1 MGIDCGIAITGWAV
15 IDNSH
20 NKYKQK
26 LKIVDYGIISTKSSL
41 EIPRRLNILY
51 EEITEVIDNYKPN
64 FTAIESLFYFK
75 NKKTVINVAQARGVV
90 LLACAQNNIKTY
102 DYTPLQVKQ
111 ALTGYGKAS
120 KEQMKKMIKL
130 VFKLKE
136 IPKQD
141 DAADALAIGFC
152 HINNLSF
159 KVYYRNKS

>member
-15 IDNSH
+15 IDNYH
-20 NKYKQK
+20 NKYKK
-26 LKIVDYGIISTKSSL
+26 ELEIIDYGVISTKSSMDIPKRL
-41 EIPRRLNILY
+41 ELLY
-51 EEITEVIDNYKPN
+51 KSVIKLVNTYKPSC
-64 FTAIESLFYFK
+64 TAIESLFYFK

-90 LLACAQNNIKTY
+90 LLACAQNKVKTY

-120 KEQMKKMIKL
+120 KEQVKKMIKL

-152 HINNLSF
+152 HINNLSY
-159 KVYYRNKS
+159 KVSFQNNN